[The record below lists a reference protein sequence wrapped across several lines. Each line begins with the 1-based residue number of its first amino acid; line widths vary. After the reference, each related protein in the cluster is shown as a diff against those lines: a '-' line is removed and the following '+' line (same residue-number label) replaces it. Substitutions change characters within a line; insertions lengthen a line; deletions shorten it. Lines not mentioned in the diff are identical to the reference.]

1 MQYCVKQLIFLCS
14 QSQERRTIYVKME
27 FDSRL
32 CNIWPVLIF
41 FFVFPLSRTVAKTYP
56 QSPKNA
62 KQYPASPVKHRATS
76 NLNQETPKKKADK
89 EKENISHQKSP
100 GARTDEAGQ
109 VASEKHMP
117 SAGKT
122 ENSEG
127 ESYWKKILQDNM
139 SP

>member
-1 MQYCVKQLIFLCS
+1 MWS
-14 QSQERRTIYVKME
+14 DTRRKSDICKDETWFQVVPCI
-27 FDSRL
+27 D
-32 CNIWPVLIF
+32 CTHF
-41 FFVFPLSRTVAKTYP
+41 FFFPLIRTVAKTYP

-109 VASEKHMP
+109 VTSEKHVP
-117 SAGKT
+117 AAGKT
-122 ENSEG
+122 ESSEG
-127 ESYWKKILQDNM
+127 ELF
-139 SP
+139 